1 MAGAFEVALAELE
14 TMDAKAFVAG
24 DADDDTD
31 GPNEGF
37 EGGFPNEKGAL
48 EAAGRAGESFG
59 APGGADGEAKEKGA
73 GEGAEEPNPPNP
85 PNFGADGG

>member
-1 MAGAFEVALAELE
+1 
-14 TMDAKAFVAG
+14 MDANAFVAG
-24 DADDDTD
+24 EAEDDTD
-31 GPNEGF
+31 GPNEGAEVEF
-37 EGGFPNEKGAL
+37 AKEKGEL
-48 EAAGRAGESFG
+48 EAAGTAGESFG